1 MKLALPQQSRS
12 LRGVL
17 ALLLLALGMAV
28 DGWQRPASPLAA
40 QALFAAGTQPLDATQ
55 LQPVAQGSIPMPA
68 GARVAHASNLLVM
81 PAGHTAQITAFWFAG
96 DRESAPNVQ
105 IAASQFDRATQ
116 QWLPARF
123 VVNRHAMAAQLGFG
137 VRRLGNPV
145 AWLDADQRVHL
156 FVVATG
162 WGGWAASR
170 ILHLVQSGTDSRLAA
185 LTLEPERVMPLS
197 WLWNTSFLVRNAPL
211 PLADGGM
218 VLPAHFEIGIK
229 YPVALR
235 FDRTGRF
242 LGMVRLSQRKHLL
255 QPTLLAQSPQQWL
268 ALMRNNHAG
277 ALIPVVQTKDGGQ
290 TWQDLPDL
298 ALTNPD
304 AAVAGL
310 SLTPSQMLL
319 AHNDSPRSRSWLE
332 LSFSANGLQW
342 KGMQALA
349 HGAVDEEFSYPAL
362 AWASDALWVSYTDHR
377 RSIAWQRF
385 AVPPAVVASAAH
397 ISMNLV
403 NPSCQGPGRRCA
415 ESAPAPAANPYRLAV
430 QP

>member
-1 MKLALPQQSRS
+1 MKPALLRQTFWLPLRQSRW
-12 LRGVL
+12 LRGL
-17 ALLLLALGMAV
+17 AALLLLLAGMAV

-40 QALFAAGTQPLDATQ
+40 QALYAAGTQPLDARQ
-55 LQPVAQGSIPMPA
+55 LQRVAQGSIPMPE
-68 GARVAHASNLLVM
+68 GARVAHASNLLAM
-81 PAGHTAQITAFWFAG
+81 PAGHAAQITAFWFAG

-123 VVNRHAMAAQLGFG
+123 VVNRHAMAAQMGFG

-145 AWLDADQRVHL
+145 AWLDASQRIHL

-162 WGGWAASR
+162 GGGWAASR
-170 ILHLVQSGTDSRLAA
+170 ILHLVQSGTDNRLSA
-185 LTLEPERVMPLS
+185 LKLEPQRVMPLS

-235 FDRTGRF
+235 FDREGRF

-268 ALMRNNHAG
+268 ALMRNNQPG
-277 ALIPVVQTKDGGQ
+277 ALIPAVQTKDGGQ

-298 ALTNPD
+298 ALINPD

-310 SLTPSQMLL
+310 ALTPGQMLL
-319 AHNDSPRSRSWLE
+319 AHNNTPRSRSWLE
-332 LSFSANGLQW
+332 LSSSANGLQW

-349 HGAVDEEFSYPAL
+349 HGAEDQEFSYPAM
-362 AWASDALWVSYTDHR
+362 AWAGDALWVSYTEQR
-377 RSIAWQRF
+377 RNIAWQRF
-385 AVPPAVVASAAH
+385 AVPPAVHPAVLSVAVPAAVPSA
-397 ISMNLV
+397 
-403 NPSCQGPGRRCA
+403 
-415 ESAPAPAANPYRLAV
+415 APAASPYKLAV